1 MYWGIKKGKK
11 IKILIFGS
19 NGLVGSN
26 LSRILSK
33 SSFVSKVISSTRK
46 DTNLFSLTETSKKI
60 EHEKPDII
68 INAAAKVGGIMANNT
83 FRTEFILENLKIN
96 LNVLESI
103 INYPN
108 IKLINL
114 GSSCIYPLDASN
126 PIVEESFMSGKL
138 EPTNSP
144 YAMAKLTAI
153 EMGNALKIQHGHK
166 IINLMPTNL
175 YGPNDNFDL
184 NNSHVIPGLIS
195 RFYNAVSTKS
205 SEISI
210 WGTGAPLREFLY
222 VEDFANAIEFLLEK
236 EWEHELLNIG
246 SGEEVSIKQLAY
258 LLKEI
263 SGFKGDIIFDP
274 SKPDGNPKKLL
285 NLDKINSLGWK
296 SSTPLEVGLKKTYQ
310 WYLDNIA

>member
-1 MYWGIKKGKK
+1 M
-11 IKILIFGS
+11 
-19 NGLVGSN
+19 
-26 LSRILSK
+26 SRILSK

-60 EHEKPDII
+60 QHEKPDII

-103 INYPN
+103 INYPH

-175 YGPNDNFDL
+175 YGPNDNFDS

>member
-33 SSFVSKVISSTRK
+33 SSFVSKVIPSTRK
-46 DTNLFSLTETSKKI
+46 DTNLFSLTETSRKI

-103 INYPN
+103 INYPD

-153 EMGNALKIQHGHK
+153 EMGNALKIQYGHK

-195 RFYNAVSTKS
+195 RFYNAVSTES

-263 SGFKGDIIFDP
+263 SGFEGDIVFDP

-285 NLDKINSLGWK
+285 DLDKINSLGWK
-296 SSTPLEVGLKKTYQ
+296 SSTSLKVGLKKTYQ